1 MLILP
6 ALASLFTYLFWRPHQ
21 IFSFL
26 QGLSINTLIAFALL
40 AFVLDLKTGW
50 THLRGSP
57 LLGLLGCLW
66 AWCILT
72 VVIKAP
78 ENLGL
83 EFARLTTSFLM
94 LIFVS
99 EGLQRLRSLKAMA
112 LLLMAFTLGLGTLG
126 VDQGFSPSICYRRA
140 DDVAAAEEDNP
151 NAGVGFDGR
160 ACATRAQ
167 CNEEAGIAGG
177 EFGCE
182 HPGWLGTSS
191 IEGRVRYLGILED
204 PNELAWVLTM
214 GLPFCF
220 AFYEERRSASRLALL
235 IAGLVI
241 TATCVIMTKSRS
253 GQLSLL
259 ASIGLYFIR
268 RYRGRGAIA
277 ALVAGL
283 PILLLG
289 GRSGEEA
296 ESSSTERL
304 GCWAEAISMW
314 RENPI
319 LGVGSGQFTEHNS
332 LTAHNSFLLTL
343 AELGPIGF
351 FLWTA
356 SIYFAFKITVRV
368 QTDLASDEQAALA
381 RSWAMALTASLTG
394 LVVSAFFL
402 SIAYHPALWIFLGL
416 TGALY
421 GAVRKHAPS
430 FRVRLTRRDL
440 AFVAGVDVALIS
452 ILYVYLRLKGA

>member
-21 IFSFL
+21 IFSAL
-26 QGLSINTLIAFALL
+26 QGLSINTLIGLALV
-40 AFVLDLKTGW
+40 AYVLDLKTGW
-50 THLRGSP
+50 TRPRGSP
-57 LLGLLGCLW
+57 LVVLLTCLW

-72 VVIKAP
+72 VVVKAP
-78 ENLGL
+78 ENLGIEL
-83 EFARLTTSFLM
+83 AKLTTSFLM

-99 EGLQRLRSLKAMA
+99 EGLQSFRAIKAMA
-112 LLLMAFTLGLGTLG
+112 LLLMVFTLGFGTLG
-126 VDQGFSPSICYRRA
+126 VDQGLTPSVCYRRA
-140 DDVAAAEEDNP
+140 DDAVTESAEAA
-151 NAGVGFDGR
+151 VGFDGR
-160 ACATRAQ
+160 PCATRLQ
-167 CNEEAGIAGG
+167 CNEEAGVAGG

-220 AFYEERRSASRLALL
+220 AFYEERPSGKRLALL

-253 GQLSLL
+253 GQLSLMGAL
-259 ASIGLYFIR
+259 GVYFIR

-277 ALVAGL
+277 ALIAGL

-296 ESSSTERL
+296 DSSSTERL
-304 GCWAEAISMW
+304 GCWSEALSMW

-319 LGVGSGQFTEHNS
+319 FGVGSGQFTEHNS

-351 FLWTA
+351 LLWTA
-356 SIYFAFKITVRV
+356 SIYFAFKITIRIQV
-368 QTDLASDEQAALA
+368 DLGADEQAAVA
-381 RSWAMALTASLTG
+381 RSWATALLASLTG
-394 LVVSAFFL
+394 LVISAFFL

-430 FRVRLTRRDL
+430 FRVPLTSRDVGL
-440 AFVAGVDVALIS
+440 VAGVDVALI
-452 ILYVYLRLKGA
+452 IALYVYLRLKGA

>member
-26 QGLSINTLIAFALL
+26 QGLSINTLIAFALV
-40 AFVLDLKTGW
+40 AYALDLKTGW
-50 THLRGSP
+50 TRLRGSP
-57 LLGLLGCLW
+57 LLGLLAGLW
-66 AWCILT
+66 AWCVLT

-78 ENLGL
+78 ESLGV
-83 EFARLTTSFLM
+83 EFAKLTTSFLM

-99 EGLQRLRSLKAMA
+99 EGLQGFRSVRSMA
-112 LLLMAFTLGLGTLG
+112 LLLMLFTLGLGTLG
-126 VDQGFSPSICYRRA
+126 VDQGLSPTVCYRRA
-140 DDVAAAEEDNP
+140 DDVAAADEGNP

-160 ACATRAQ
+160 ACATRLQ
-167 CNEEAGIAGG
+167 CNEEAGVAGG
-177 EFGCE
+177 EYGCE
-182 HPGWLGTSS
+182 HPGWFGTSS

-220 AFYEERRSASRLALL
+220 AFYEERRSASRLTLL
-235 IAGLVI
+235 IVGLAI

-259 ASIGLYFIR
+259 ACMALYFIR

-277 ALVAGL
+277 ALVVGL

-304 GCWAEAISMW
+304 GCWSEALSMW

-343 AELGPIGF
+343 AELGPLGF

-356 SIYFAFKITVRV
+356 SIYYAFKITVRV
-368 QTDLASDEQAALA
+368 QIELGSDEQAAVA

-416 TGALY
+416 AGALY
-421 GAVRKHAPS
+421 GAVRKHSPD
-430 FRVRLTRRDL
+430 FRVRLTSRDL
-440 AFVAGVDVALIS
+440 ALVGGVDVALIAV
-452 ILYVYLRLKGA
+452 LYLYLRLKGV